1 MHNPTLFLAL
11 IVTGGYTGSSSVQT
25 TSIIDIAND
34 QITSGPDLKVA
45 RYHHA
50 CNTVEIGSKNHAIV
64 VSGNGG
70 STNLAST
77 ELLDLDQLDQG
88 SWIIGKHFTEFSN
101 IFQTAADLYRTK
113 FSYCNQ
119 LFHFGFNLFNLSL
132 CHWWNYRKYH
142 KQQSVQVHLYRHH
155 S

>member
-11 IVTGGYTGSSSVQT
+11 IVTGGLTGSSQLQT

-34 QITSGPDLKVA
+34 QITSGPDLNVA
-45 RYHHA
+45 RNQHA
-50 CNTVEIGSKNHAIV
+50 CNTVEIGSKNYAIV
-64 VSGNGG
+64 VGGNGG
-70 STNLAST
+70 GTRLAST

-113 FSYCNQ
+113 FSYCNPCI
-119 LFHFGFNLFNLSL
+119 HFGVNLFDLSL
-132 CHWWNYRKYH
+132 CHWWNYRKYQ
-142 KQQSVQVHLYRHH
+142 KQ
-155 S
+155 

>member
-34 QITSGPDLKVA
+34 QITSGPDLNVA
-45 RYHHA
+45 RYRHA
-50 CNTVEIGSKNHAIV
+50 CNTVEIGSKNYAIV
-64 VSGNGG
+64 VDGYGG
-70 STNLAST
+70 GTRLAST

-113 FSYCNQ
+113 FSYCNPVI
-119 LFHFGFNLFNLSL
+119 HFGVNLFNLSL
-132 CHWWNYRKYH
+132 YLRDGTGDLTIDTDLHFSQN
-142 KQQSVQVHLYRHH
+142 
-155 S
+155 

>member
-11 IVTGGYTGSSSVQT
+11 IVTGGYTGSSRVKT

-34 QITSGPDLKVA
+34 QITSGPDLNVA
-45 RYHHA
+45 RNQHA
-50 CNTVEIGSKNHAIV
+50 CNTVEIGSKNYAIV
-64 VSGNGG
+64 VGGYSG
-70 STNLAST
+70 TNLAST

-88 SWIIGKHFTEFSN
+88 SWIIGKHFTESLI

-113 FSYCNQ
+113 FSYCNPF
-119 LFHFGFNLFNLSL
+119 FHFGFNLFNLSL
-132 CHWWNYRKYH
+132 CHWWIYRKYH